1 MKVILLLLVILI
13 GNVFGLPR
21 NYFELEEAKKD
32 KENPIIEY
40 KTKSSEVFIIL
51 GLKKS
56 VNGSATLYRSVKS
69 FSPLVEWTALNLSQ
83 NTNFDFPVE
92 EILISRNNNIF
103 VKTSEGIFYS
113 PNNGMS
119 FGLSSLSELSQEKI
133 DYFEVSSD
141 FETPFPTLPSKYSNK
156 INDLPPYEP
165 TVWDTIL
172 WDTTQ
177 VFKTF
182 NVTGFAGMHG
192 KVAVDDSGTVH
203 LFTLG
208 EDKRLSYFR
217 SDDYG
222 TTFAPEL
229 VISDT
234 MGGIYEVFTSGSYV
248 HAYTITTSQSNPPE
262 IRIYV
267 SDDRGLTW
275 NPKVPITYAVQSG
288 FIARGDTLYD
298 YQETGAGG
306 NVYQSISYDE
316 GMSFSPYDSIAG
328 PLFSTIQRPSVA
340 IGGNSIVYA
349 RTGNSTALGETAAY
363 RSFDLGNSWTG
374 EYDINPTGN
383 NTDWPEVFFHTNTF
397 HLTQGFTYIAYIKS
411 ENYGT
416 SFTPNVTL
424 CMMDS
429 SCTAEIKQQLA
440 SHGNNVFPVWYDD
453 QFWPGRRL
461 ITRFS
466 RDNGETFSQH
476 IQVSKYEPD
485 LNGILINYGV
495 AIDDSLVYTAYTD
508 AKEVSPGLGELN
520 LRFRRGFY
528 KMPFFKSNNLELG
541 IIDSSN
547 TVSVDTNIVI
557 KNIGNLPL
565 TISQIDFPTNIASL
579 NSLPFTI
586 QPDSSVSLNLFFFP
600 QMAGSYSQNIQF
612 HTNQQVKSIQPVLVT
627 AEIVT
632 SSEENSNEIKDFHL
646 SQNYPN
652 PFNPSTTINYELQIT
667 NYEKAKLLIFNILGE
682 EVKSWKLSSNSGEIV
697 WNGVDKFG
705 KPVSSGIYFYKL
717 VSNKNSITKKMLL
730 LK

>member
-1 MKVILLLLVILI
+1 MKVILLLLVILV
-13 GNVFGLPR
+13 GNVFGLPK

-32 KENPIIEY
+32 KENPIVEY

-51 GLKKS
+51 GLKES
-56 VNGSATLYRSVKS
+56 VNGSSTLYRSVKS
-69 FSPLVEWTALNLSQ
+69 FSPQVEWTALNLSQ

-192 KVAVDDSGTVH
+192 KVAVDDSGNVH

-208 EDKRLSYFR
+208 EDKRLSYYR
-217 SDDYG
+217 SDDFG

-234 MGGIYEVFTSGSYV
+234 MGAIYEVSTSENYV
-248 HAYTITTSQSNPPE
+248 YAYTITTSQSSPPE

-349 RTGNSTALGETAAY
+349 RTGNSTVLGETAAY
-363 RSFDLGNSWTG
+363 RSFDLGNSWTD
-374 EYDINPTGN
+374 EYDVNPTGN
-383 NTDWPEVFFHTNTF
+383 NSDWPEIFFHTNTF
-397 HLTQGFTYIAYIKS
+397 HLSQGFTYVAYSKS
-411 ENYGT
+411 ENYGAT
-416 SFTPNVTL
+416 FIPNITL
-424 CMMDS
+424 CKIDS
-429 SCTAEIKQQLA
+429 FCTAEIKQQLA
-440 SHGNNVFPVWYDD
+440 THGSNVFPVFNDVLFGKD
-453 QFWPGRRL
+453 L
-461 ITRFS
+461 ATRFS

-476 IQVSKYEPD
+476 IEVSQQGPGI
-485 LNGILINYGV
+485 NGVLVNYGV

-508 AKEVSPGLGELN
+508 SKQPTPGNFELN

-528 KMPFFKSNNLELG
+528 KMPFFKSNELNLG
-541 IIDSSN
+541 VIDSS
-547 TVSVDTNIVI
+547 TTTSIDTSIVI

-565 TISQIDFPTNIASL
+565 TISQVDFPNNIASL
-579 NSLPFTI
+579 TALPITILPNSSTTFNFSFFIP
-586 QPDSSVSLNLFFFP
+586 SS
-600 QMAGSYSQNIQF
+600 GSYSQSIQF
-612 HTNQQVKSIQPVLVT
+612 HTNQQVKSIQPVIVN

-632 SSEENSNEIKDFHL
+632 NLEENSNEIKDFHL

-652 PFNPSTTINYELQIT
+652 PFNPSTVINY
-667 NYEKAKLLIFNILGE
+667 KLAFNNKGKLTIFNILGE
-682 EVKSWKLSSNSGEIV
+682 EVNSWKLNSNSGEIV